1 MHITVDYDLCEGH
14 GQCLMAAPEL
24 FDLPD
29 GADQVVVLDPNPP
42 ESERDRAVHAFEQ
55 MTSSARVGHAE
66 NLNGSA
72 RFCKGPAAGSS
83 GAGREPHAFA
93 GCARPAATAMASA

>member
-29 GADQVVVLDPNPP
+29 GAEQVVVLNPDPP
-42 ESERDRAVHAFEQ
+42 ESERDRA
-55 MTSSARVGHAE
+55 ARA
-66 NLNGSA
+66 A
-72 RFCKGPAAGSS
+72 AMCPALAIKVS
-83 GAGREPHAFA
+83 
-93 GCARPAATAMASA
+93 